1 MSCCGVRTGRASL
14 FAIALMLGVLVG
26 VAPAQTIRPAP
37 DRPAG
42 EGEGPFERLILRGV
56 TLIDGTGAPA
66 QGPVDIVI
74 ARNRILEVRSVGYP
88 HLPIRPDARPG
99 GATREIDGTG
109 LYVMPGFV
117 DCHVHAGGGRKAP
130 DAEYVYKLWLAHGVT
145 TVRGVPAGPLDWT
158 LRERARSARNEITAP
173 RIVVYARPGTGE
185 GWLGGPVTTPEKARE
200 WVTWVAA
207 KGADGLKLFAED
219 PEVMRALIARAR
231 ELKLG
236 TTAHLA
242 QTGLARMNLR
252 DAVRLGLQGAE
263 HFYGLFDSLLAD
275 HSIQPYPPDY
285 NYNDE
290 AHRFAQVARLW
301 DQIHPRGSKEWND
314 LLDELLAHKVT
325 LDPTMTIYAASRD
338 VMRARNADWHATYT
352 LPTLMEFFQPSRDAH
367 GSYWFDWTTADE
379 VAWRNFYRVWMSFV
393 NDYKNRGGRV
403 TTGSDAGYIYKL
415 YGFGYV
421 EELELLQEA
430 GFHPLEV
437 IRAAT
442 LHGAESLAEPR
453 GQADRIRR
461 GPARHARRPGRR
473 RPEPAAELQGALRHR
488 RHPAQRSHRPGRA
501 RRRREVHHQG
511 RHRLRRAQA
520 ARRRR
525 RDGRPRQGRPR
536 APAAGDRRRARRAAT
551 SAATA
556 PARPLT
562 REPAPD

>member
-1 MSCCGVRTGRASL
+1 MSCVGTRLGRATL
-14 FAIALMLGVLVG
+14 VAVALILGAQHGAVR
-26 VAPAQTIRPAP
+26 AQTIRSAP

-42 EGEGPFERLILRGV
+42 EGDGPFERLILRGV
-56 TLIDGTGAPA
+56 TVIDGTGAPP
-66 QGPVDIVI
+66 QGPVDVVI
-74 ARNRILEVRSVGYP
+74 ARNRIVEVRSVGYP
-88 HLPIRPDARPG
+88 NLPIRPDARPG

-117 DCHVHAGGGRKAP
+117 DCHVHTGGGRKAP

-145 TVRGVPAGPLDWT
+145 TVRGVPAGPLDWS

-173 RIVVYARPGTGE
+173 RMVVYARPGTGE
-185 GWLGGPVTTPEKARE
+185 GWLGGPVTTPDKARE
-200 WVTWVAA
+200 WVTWVAG

-252 DAVRLGLQGAE
+252 DATRLGLHGAE
-263 HFYGLFDSLLAD
+263 HFYGLFDSLLAH
-275 HSIQPYPPDY
+275 HSIQPYPSDY

-301 DQIHPRGSKEWND
+301 NQVHPRGSKEWND
-314 LLDELLAHKVT
+314 LLDELLSRKVT

-338 VMRARNADWHATYT
+338 VMRARTADWHAMYT

-379 VAWRNFYRVWMSFV
+379 VAWRNFYRVWMSFL

-403 TTGSDAGYIYKL
+403 TTGSDSGYIYKL
-415 YGFGYV
+415 YGFGLI

-430 GFHPLEV
+430 GFDPLEV

-442 LHGAESLAEPR
+442 LHGAESLTEPR
-453 GQADRIRR
+453 GQALEYGVVRPGMLADLVVVDQNPLQNLKVLYGTGAIRLNDRTGQPERVGGVKYTIKDGIVYDARKLLADVAAMVGR
-461 GPARHARRPGRR
+461 AKAGPAPTAG
-473 RPEPAAELQGALRHR
+473 
-488 RHPAQRSHRPGRA
+488 
-501 RRRREVHHQG
+501 
-511 RHRLRRAQA
+511 
-520 ARRRR
+520 
-525 RDGRPRQGRPR
+525 
-536 APAAGDRRRARRAAT
+536 AAG
-551 SAATA
+551 A
-556 PARPLT
+556 PEDDEAH
-562 REPAPD
+562 